1 MADGFYK
8 PILCKTCAQPMKYS
22 KESGYTP
29 LEVVIA
35 LVQRGYSRATV
46 MNYTCSHKHKR
57 AWYIPSL
64 GDREEV
70 LIYKD
75 YPIG

>member
-8 PILCKTCAQPMKYS
+8 PILCKVCAKPMKFS
-22 KESGYTP
+22 EECGYIP
-29 LEVVIA
+29 LEVVLA
-35 LVQRGYSRATV
+35 LTERGYPWTV
-46 MNYTCSHKHKR
+46 LMNYTCADKHKR

-64 GDREEV
+64 GDTDEV
-70 LIYKD
+70 LVYKD

>member
-8 PILCKTCAQPMKYS
+8 PILCKTCAQPMKFS
-22 KESGYTP
+22 KEWGFFP
-29 LEVVIA
+29 LEIISA
-35 LVQRGYSRATV
+35 LVERGYQQATV
-46 MNYTCSHKHKR
+46 MNYTCPVKHKR

-64 GDREEV
+64 GDTDEV

>member
-8 PILCKTCAQPMKYS
+8 PILCQVCAKPMKYS
-22 KESGYTP
+22 KDCGYTP
-29 LEVVIA
+29 LEAVIA
-35 LVQRGYSRATV
+35 LIERGYPWATL
-46 MNYTCSHKHKR
+46 MNYTCSEKHKR

-64 GDREEV
+64 GDTEEV

>member
-1 MADGFYK
+1 MVDGFYK
-8 PILCKTCAQPMKYS
+8 PILCKTCAKPMTYS
-22 KESGYTP
+22 SQWGYLP
-29 LEVVIA
+29 LEVITA
-35 LVQRGYSRATV
+35 LVERGYPVATV
-46 MNYTCSHKHKR
+46 MNYTCSQKHKR

-70 LIYKD
+70 LVYRD

>member
-8 PILCKTCAQPMKYS
+8 PILCKVCAQPMKYS
-22 KESGYTP
+22 NEWGFLP
-29 LEVVIA
+29 LEIISA
-35 LVQRGYSRATV
+35 LAKRGYSQATV
-46 MNYTCSHKHKR
+46 MNYICSRKHKR

>member
-8 PILCKTCAQPMKYS
+8 PILCKVCDKPMKYS
-22 KESGYTP
+22 KECGYTP
-29 LEVVIA
+29 LEIVVSLIE
-35 LVQRGYSRATV
+35 RGYSGTVV
-46 MNYTCSHKHKR
+46 MNYTCSEKHKR
-57 AWYIPSL
+57 AWYIPSV
-64 GDREEV
+64 GDMEEV

>member
-8 PILCKTCAQPMKYS
+8 PILCKICAKPMKYS
-22 KESGYTP
+22 SEWGYLP
-29 LEVVIA
+29 LEIISA
-35 LVQRGYSRATV
+35 LFKRGLSQATV
-46 MNYTCSHKHKR
+46 MNYTCVEKHKR

-64 GDREEV
+64 GDTEEV